1 MTRRFLIVIILLGL
15 SIPVLGQSDYIYL
28 QEFKKG
34 VKKIETKIK
43 KAKTDS
49 DFNTIDEDITGFYTY
64 YKTRTDFLDK
74 ALYPKT
80 FDSTIENLKQ
90 KLYDKKEKELA
101 INKANKLEGEVSK
114 LKSAISNLAKDY
126 TTTLSSIDSVKGVLM
141 QKVERE
147 KMLLKKITEL
157 KENLAKRNS
166 LIVNLLDSVL
176 TINERALDNGGE
188 SNYNQIN
195 IKPDNLFDQLEVL
208 LNDNIKYLEQIDKL
222 SPEEFSSIFD
232 EQNRFEENFGK
243 ISMNILKKI
252 SPENYPVEKKK
263 EEVIALTSRWKENL
277 QKKLTGQFL
286 STFNV
291 HGVKLD
297 SKDSFDGFFQSI
309 LDYVEKKS
317 IEAGTHFER
326 VHNYKVFVDTLWN
339 MEIMKNWSPVL
350 EKAGLLNAEEIN
362 TVQKLN
368 ADWKQRNE
376 KTTPI
381 WLYII
386 ISFILGTIVIYI
398 VAQAKRNKYKR
409 LGVARKKKREYEE
422 QKKKERGY

>member
-1 MTRRFLIVIILLGL
+1 
-15 SIPVLGQSDYIYL
+15 
-28 QEFKKG
+28 
-34 VKKIETKIK
+34 
-43 KAKTDS
+43 
-49 DFNTIDEDITGFYTY
+49 
-64 YKTRTDFLDK
+64 
-74 ALYPKT
+74 
-80 FDSTIENLKQ
+80 
-90 KLYDKKEKELA
+90 
-101 INKANKLEGEVSK
+101 
-114 LKSAISNLAKDY
+114 
-126 TTTLSSIDSVKGVLM
+126 M

-243 ISMNILKKI
+243 ISMHILKKI

-339 MEIMKNWSPVL
+339 MDIMKNWSPVL